1 MTLDEVVCELQR
13 LADPTSLAGMARFG
27 ITPQKALGVR
37 VPDLRRLARRIGT
50 DRDLARQ
57 LWDAALRETQIL
69 ASMVDDPAQV
79 TEDQMEAWAASF
91 TYWEICDQVCMNLFA
106 YTPFAWAKAEE
117 WSGREEEFVKRAGFV
132 LMARLAVSDKSAHD
146 RSFESFLPL
155 IERESGDPRPM
166 VRKAVNWALRQIGKR
181 SPALW
186 HQAMPVAARLADSSV
201 PSARW
206 VGRDALR
213 ELDSEEVRK
222 RLQIA

>member
-1 MTLDEVVCELQR
+1 
-13 LADPTSLAGMARFG
+13 
-27 ITPQKALGVR
+27 
-37 VPDLRRLARRIGT
+37 
-50 DRDLARQ
+50 
-57 LWDAALRETQIL
+57 
-69 ASMVDDPAQV
+69 
-79 TEDQMEAWAASF
+79 
-91 TYWEICDQVCMNLFA
+91 
-106 YTPFAWAKAEE
+106 
-117 WSGREEEFVKRAGFV
+117 
-132 LMARLAVSDKSAHD
+132 MARLAVSDKSAHD
-146 RSFESFLPL
+146 RSFASFLPL

-213 ELDSEEVRK
+213 ELDSEEGRK